1 MKNLITLAF
10 VTVILSGCAMS
21 RVELI
26 ATKSYQL
33 GCVDRGNGGSVDSFN
48 CLKASE
54 KFRKELYQAWA
65 K

>member
-1 MKNLITLAF
+1 MKILIFLF
-10 VTVILSGCAMS
+10 LSVLLSGCAMS

-33 GCVDRGNGGSVDSFN
+33 GCIDRGNGGPVDSFN
-48 CLKASE
+48 CLKAS
-54 KFRKELYQAWA
+54 KRFQKRLHAAWA